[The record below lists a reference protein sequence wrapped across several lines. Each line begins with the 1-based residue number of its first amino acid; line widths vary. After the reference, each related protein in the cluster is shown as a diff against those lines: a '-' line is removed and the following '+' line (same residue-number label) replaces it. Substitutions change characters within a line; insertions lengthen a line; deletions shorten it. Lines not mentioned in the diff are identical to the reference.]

1 MNALPSSPEST
12 HQKARLALSTK
23 IAPKNTAAASG
34 ARSTSPARAGVQSMS
49 LIRTATTSTDPPISR
64 RSSLRIGRSISSSWA
79 IALSGRTSTASIAP
93 VRT

>member
-1 MNALPSSPEST
+1 
-12 HQKARLALSTK
+12 
-23 IAPKNTAAASG
+23 
-34 ARSTSPARAGVQSMS
+34 MS

-79 IALSGRTSTASIAP
+79 IALRGRTSTASIAP